1 MHLEIKAFFFGVR
14 QWQRAER
21 ERAVLKDGEATS
33 VLNNPDTE
41 GLQLRVHIIICN
53 LVLLGGCDG
62 NN

>member
-1 MHLEIKAFFFGVR
+1 MR
-14 QWQRAER
+14 QRMGR
-21 ERAVLKDGEATS
+21 ERAVLNDGEAMS

-53 LVLLGGCDG
+53 RVLLGGCDG

>member
-1 MHLEIKAFFFGVR
+1 MHLEIKAFFWCAAVAAG
-14 QWQRAER
+14 R
-21 ERAVLKDGEATS
+21 EGRAVLKDGEATS

-53 LVLLGGCDG
+53 LVLLAGCDG

>member
-1 MHLEIKAFFFGVR
+1 MHLEIKAPF
-14 QWQRAER
+14 RASAAGR
-21 ERAVLKDGEATS
+21 EVVLKDGEAAL

>member
-1 MHLEIKAFFFGVR
+1 MG
-14 QWQRAER
+14 R